1 MFETIRDANLIQER
15 AVYEEKFLDDAS
27 VEIEK
32 SLELDYQ
39 IEMYL
44 ENSQRE
50 FIEYDYQEYDYPEY
64 DILDDYYFEEIDRDN
79 IISTCDGFEYVA
91 DDENPFDSFD
101 EYDYPEGPNENI
113 NGCNYFEQY
122 SIEYHEVD
130 FLDFDEEYPCIIE
143 KGINQETERYIDSLI
158 DEHLKEKRIMEE
170 NLEKLIEE
178 YLKEEEKYLNELLTY
193 DYLDDQLIISE

>member
-15 AVYEEKFLDDAS
+15 VMYEENFLDDAS

-39 IEMYL
+39 IELYL

-50 FIEYDYQEYDYPEY
+50 FIEYDYHEY

-79 IISTCDGFEYVA
+79 LISTCDGFEYVA

-113 NGCNYFEQY
+113 NGCNYFEQC
-122 SIEYHEVD
+122 SIEYPEVD
-130 FLDFDEEYPCIIE
+130 FLDFDEEYPGIMENGFEQE
-143 KGINQETERYIDSLI
+143 KESYINSLI

-193 DYLDDQLIISE
+193 DYLDDQMIISE